1 MARPVSIPDEVIL
14 DAARQLFLE
23 RGSDV
28 PTNEI
33 AARAG
38 VSHGIIFKRF
48 KTKRVLFNAAM
59 NVATDWDRALPTL
72 LNANIGKR
80 PVETALIEVGSLFV
94 EKFLVLI
101 PTLMMRWSTR
111 PENRAQEH
119 AEVRDAKRNRAAHSL
134 RVVKAITSYLEA
146 EHKLGRI
153 GKADFDVVAQA
164 FVGALWYHSFLQ
176 VTLGGKRPANHRLYV
191 TRLVRLLLSGTGQG
205 RAS

>member
-1 MARPVSIPDEVIL
+1 MARPVSIPDELIL

-28 PTNEI
+28 PTNQI

-48 KTKRVLFNAAM
+48 KTKRALFNAAM
-59 NVATDWDRALPTL
+59 NVATDWDKALPGL

-80 PVETALIEVGSLFV
+80 AVETALIEVGNLFV

-101 PTLMMRWSTR
+101 PTLMMCWSTR
-111 PENRAQEH
+111 PENRAQEQ
-119 AEVRDAKRNRAAHSL
+119 AEVRDTRNRAAHSL

-191 TRLVRLLLSGTGQG
+191 TRLVRLLLSGTGKA
-205 RAS
+205 RTS

>member
-48 KTKRVLFNAAM
+48 KTKRALFNAAM
-59 NVATDWDRALPTL
+59 NVATDWDKTLPAL
-72 LNANIGKR
+72 LNANVGKR
-80 PVETALIEVGSLFV
+80 AVETALIEVGTLFV

-101 PTLMMRWSTR
+101 PTLMMCWSTR
-111 PENRAQEH
+111 PENQSQEQ
-119 AEVRDAKRNRAAHSL
+119 AEVRDTRNRAAHSL
-134 RVVKAITSYLEA
+134 RAVKAITSYLEA

-153 GKADFDVVAQA
+153 AKADFDVVAQA

-191 TRLVRLLLSGTGQG
+191 TRLVRLVLPGTGKA

>member
-1 MARPVSIPDEVIL
+1 MARPVSIPDELIL

-28 PTNEI
+28 PTNQI

-48 KTKRVLFNAAM
+48 KTKRALFNAAM
-59 NVATDWDRALPTL
+59 NVATDWDKALPGL

-80 PVETALIEVGSLFV
+80 AVETALIEVGNLFV

-101 PTLMMRWSTR
+101 PTLMMCWSTR
-111 PENRAQEH
+111 PENRAQEQ
-119 AEVRDAKRNRAAHSL
+119 AEVRDTRNRAAHSL

-146 EHKLGRI
+146 EHQLGRI
-153 GKADFDVVAQA
+153 GKADFDVVAQS

-191 TRLVRLLLSGTGQG
+191 TRLVRLLLVRNRQS
-205 RAS
+205 SH

>member
-1 MARPVSIPDEVIL
+1 MARPVSIPDELIL

-28 PTNEI
+28 PTNQI

-48 KTKRVLFNAAM
+48 KTKRALFNAAM
-59 NVATDWDRALPTL
+59 NVATDWDKALPGL

-80 PVETALIEVGSLFV
+80 AVETALIEVGNLFV

-101 PTLMMRWSTR
+101 PTLMMCWSTR
-111 PENRAQEH
+111 PENRAQEQ
-119 AEVRDAKRNRAAHSL
+119 AEVRDTRNRAAHSL
-134 RVVKAITSYLEA
+134 RVVKTITSYLEA

-191 TRLVRLLLSGTGQG
+191 TRLVRLLLSGTDKA

>member
-1 MARPVSIPDEVIL
+1 MARPVSIPDELIL

-28 PTNEI
+28 PTNQI

-48 KTKRVLFNAAM
+48 KTKRALFNAAM
-59 NVATDWDRALPTL
+59 NVATDWDKALPGL

-80 PVETALIEVGSLFV
+80 AVETALIEVGNLFV

-101 PTLMMRWSTR
+101 PTLMMCWSTR
-111 PENRAQEH
+111 PENRVQEQ
-119 AEVRDAKRNRAAHSL
+119 AEVRDTRNRAAHSL

-191 TRLVRLLLSGTGQG
+191 TRLVGLLLSGTAKA
-205 RAS
+205 RTS

>member
-14 DAARQLFLE
+14 NAARQLFLE

-48 KTKRVLFNAAM
+48 KTKRALFNAAM
-59 NVATDWDRALPTL
+59 NVATDWDKALPAL
-72 LNANIGKR
+72 LNANVGKR
-80 PVETALIEVGSLFV
+80 AVEAALIEVGNLFV

-101 PTLMMRWSTR
+101 PTLMMSWSTR
-111 PENRAQEH
+111 PETRTEEQ
-119 AEVRDAKRNRAAHSL
+119 AEVRDTRNRAAHSL

-153 GKADFDVVAQA
+153 GKTNFDVAAQA

-176 VTLGGKRPANHRLYV
+176 VTLGGKRPASHRLYV
-191 TRLVRLLLSGTGQG
+191 TRLVRLLLSGTGKA

>member
-14 DAARQLFLE
+14 ETARHLFLE

-28 PTNEI
+28 PTSEI

-48 KTKRVLFNAAM
+48 KTKRALFNAAM
-59 NVATDWDRALPTL
+59 NVATDWEKALPARL
-72 LNANIGKR
+72 SANIGKKA
-80 PVETALIEVGSLFV
+80 VETPLIEVGNIFV

-101 PTLMMRWSTR
+101 PTLMMSWSTR
-111 PENRAQEH
+111 PGSLTQERL
-119 AEVRDAKRNRAAHSL
+119 EMRNNRNRAAHSL
-134 RVVKAITSYLEA
+134 QAVKAITKYLEA

-176 VTLGGKRPANHRLYV
+176 VTLGGKRQANHRLYV
-191 TRLVRLLLSGTGQG
+191 TRLVRLLLSGIGTGG
-205 RAS
+205 RYR

>member
-14 DAARQLFLE
+14 EAARQLFLE
-23 RGSDV
+23 RGSAV

-48 KTKRVLFNAAM
+48 KTKRALFNAAM
-59 NVATDWDRALPTL
+59 SVATDWDKALPAL

-80 PVETALIEVGSLFV
+80 GVETALIEVGNLFV

-101 PTLMMRWSTR
+101 PTLMMSWSTR
-111 PENRAQEH
+111 PESRAQEQ
-119 AEVRDAKRNRAAHSL
+119 AEVRDARNRAAHSL

-176 VTLGGKRPANHRLYV
+176 VTLGGKRSANHRLYV
-191 TRLVRLLLSGTGQG
+191 TRLVRLLLSGTGKA

>member
-48 KTKRVLFNAAM
+48 KTKRALFNAAM
-59 NVATDWDRALPTL
+59 NVATDWDKALPAL
-72 LNANIGKR
+72 LNANIGKKA
-80 PVETALIEVGSLFV
+80 VETALTEVGNLFV

-101 PTLMMRWSTR
+101 PTLMMSWSTR
-111 PENRAQEH
+111 PENRAQEQ
-119 AEVRDAKRNRAAHSL
+119 AEVRDTRNRAAHSL
-134 RVVKAITSYLEA
+134 RVVKAITGYLEA

-164 FVGALWYHSFLQ
+164 LVGALWYHSFLQ
-176 VTLGGKRPANHRLYV
+176 VTLGGKRPANHQLYV
-191 TRLVRLLLSGTGQG
+191 TRLVRLLLSGTGKA
-205 RAS
+205 RVS

>member
-48 KTKRVLFNAAM
+48 KTKRALFNAAM
-59 NVATDWDRALPTL
+59 NVATDWDKALPAL

-80 PVETALIEVGSLFV
+80 AVETALIEVGNLFV

-101 PTLMMRWSTR
+101 PTLMMSWSTR
-111 PENRAQEH
+111 PENRAQEQ
-119 AEVRDAKRNRAAHSL
+119 AEVRDTRNRAAHSL

-191 TRLVRLLLSGTGQG
+191 TRLVRLLLSGTGKA

>member
-33 AARAG
+33 ATRAG

-48 KTKRVLFNAAM
+48 KTKRALFNAAM
-59 NVATDWDRALPTL
+59 NVATDWDKALPAL
-72 LNANIGKR
+72 LTANIGKR
-80 PVETALIEVGSLFV
+80 AVETALIEVGNLFV

-101 PTLMMRWSTR
+101 PTLMMSWSTR
-111 PENRAQEH
+111 PENRAQEQ
-119 AEVRDAKRNRAAHSL
+119 AEMRDTRNRAAHSL

-191 TRLVRLLLSGTGQG
+191 TRLVRLLLSGTGKP

>member
-48 KTKRVLFNAAM
+48 KTKRALFNAAM
-59 NVATDWDRALPTL
+59 NVATDWDKALPAL

-80 PVETALIEVGSLFV
+80 AVETALIEVGNLFV

-101 PTLMMRWSTR
+101 PTLMMSWSTR
-111 PENRAQEH
+111 PESRAQEQ
-119 AEVRDAKRNRAAHSL
+119 AEVRDTRNRAAHSL

-146 EHKLGRI
+146 EHQLGRI

-191 TRLVRLLLSGTGQG
+191 TRLVRLLLSGTGKA

>member
-33 AARAG
+33 ATRAG

-48 KTKRVLFNAAM
+48 KTKRALFNAAM
-59 NVATDWDRALPTL
+59 NVATDWDKALPAL
-72 LNANIGKR
+72 LTANIGKR
-80 PVETALIEVGSLFV
+80 AVETALIEVGNLFV

-101 PTLMMRWSTR
+101 PTLMMSWSTR
-111 PENRAQEH
+111 PENRAQEQ
-119 AEVRDAKRNRAAHSL
+119 AEMRDTRNRAAHSL

-164 FVGALWYHSFLQ
+164 FVGALWYHSFLR

-191 TRLVRLLLSGTGQG
+191 TRLVRLLLSGTGKP

>member
-1 MARPVSIPDEVIL
+1 MARPVSIPDELIL

-28 PTNEI
+28 PTNQI

-48 KTKRVLFNAAM
+48 KTKRALFNAAM
-59 NVATDWDRALPTL
+59 NVATDWDKALPGL

-80 PVETALIEVGSLFV
+80 AVETALIEVGNLFV

-101 PTLMMRWSTR
+101 PTLMMCWSTR
-111 PENRAQEH
+111 PENRAQEQ
-119 AEVRDAKRNRAAHSL
+119 AEVRDTRNRAAHSL

-191 TRLVRLLLSGTGQG
+191 TRLVRLLLVRNRQS
-205 RAS
+205 SH